1 MVEKCE
7 KKMNL
12 FFGHLQLLV
21 ATTITYIIRSTHKI
35 NAIRCGTSTYFKENT
50 FYIRIFQ
57 PPQNTLK
64 SILIK
69 SQLPLMKS
77 NKIHNSHS
85 NILICTFHLCINIQL
100 AIYAKCQ
107 NQYKY
112 WYVSPFHVSWISQP
126 IKISSPL
133 ITREISKCPSSKKIF
148 GIIHTILTSTPPH
161 SQLYLLTKFSH

>member
-1 MVEKCE
+1 MWKE
-7 KKMNL
+7 NDF

-50 FYIRIFQ
+50 SYIRIFQ

-77 NKIHNSHS
+77 NKIQNSHP
-85 NILICTFHLCINIQL
+85 NILICTFHLRINIQL
-100 AIYAKCQ
+100 AIYAKFQ

-126 IKISSPL
+126 TTKYPHLLSPEKYPSAQVQKKSL
-133 ITREISKCPSSKKIF
+133 ELSIPSS
-148 GIIHTILTSTPPH
+148 LQPPH
-161 SQLYLLTKFSH
+161 TANFTF

>member
-1 MVEKCE
+1 MTLAYSRSQFLTDIYFSKENHLKKSHTTLVKMVEKCE

-21 ATTITYIIRSTHKI
+21 ATTITYIVRSTHEI

-69 SQLPLMKS
+69 SQFPLMKI
-77 NKIHNSHS
+77 NKIHNSHR

-100 AIYAKCQ
+100 AIYAKFQ

-112 WYVSPFHVSWISQP
+112 
-126 IKISSPL
+126 
-133 ITREISKCPSSKKIF
+133 
-148 GIIHTILTSTPPH
+148 
-161 SQLYLLTKFSH
+161 

>member
-1 MVEKCE
+1 MVDKCE
-7 KKMNL
+7 KKMNF

-21 ATTITYIIRSTHKI
+21 ATTITYIVRSTHKI
-35 NAIRCGTSTYFKENT
+35 NAIRCGTSTYFQENK

-77 NKIHNSHS
+77 NKIHNSHR

-100 AIYAKCQ
+100 AIYAKFQ

-126 IKISSPL
+126 TTKFPHLLSPEKYPSAQVQKKSL
-133 ITREISKCPSSKKIF
+133 ELSIPSSLQPPAQPTLPFNKI
-148 GIIHTILTSTPPH
+148 
-161 SQLYLLTKFSH
+161 